1 MKLILSR
8 KGFDT
13 SAGGVPNPILPDGR
27 LLALPIPDARA
38 TAAYEDITQQGEPLG
53 PLVADLTRGKIAP
66 SARAH
71 LDPDLRADQRPRAP
85 GWRPLFGQMGA
96 AQSHLRNQGVGPGD
110 LFLFFGLFR
119 DVERVDGRWR
129 FVSASRPRHVLWG
142 WLQVADILALGDHLP
157 VGFEWAHDHPHC
169 QHLGTPRNMLYIASP
184 RLTSDGRDVGLPG
197 AGIFS
202 RYATRHRL
210 TAPNAETV
218 SAWELP
224 AWFQPRKG
232 QPPLTYHADPRRW
245 RRCSDRVALQAVARG
260 QEFVLD
266 GEQYPEAIPWAREL
280 IAGAVDVGH
289 DATGDEGAG

>member
-27 LLALPIPDARA
+27 LLALPIPDARSVIPYRA
-38 TAAYEDITQQGEPLG
+38 ITQQGEPLG
-53 PLVADLTRGKIAP
+53 PLVADLTRGRVSPDAG
-66 SARAH
+66 AH
-71 LDPDLRADQRPRAP
+71 LDPDLHPGQLPRAP
-85 GWRPLFGQMGA
+85 GWRPLFGQMA
-96 AQSHLRNQGVGPGD
+96 SAQSHLRNQGVGPGD

-129 FVSASRPRHVLWG
+129 FVPASRPRHVLWG
-142 WLQVADILALGDHLP
+142 WLQVGEALALGERLP
-157 VGFEWAHDHPHC
+157 VGVEWAHEHPHC
-169 QHLGTPRNMLYIASP
+169 QRLDAPRNMLYIASP
-184 RLTSDGRDVGLPG
+184 RLTIDRYAIGLPG
-197 AGIFS
+197 AGIFTH
-202 RYATRHRL
+202 YATRHCL

-224 AWFQPRKG
+224 AWFQPGEGRS
-232 QPPLTYHADPRRW
+232 PLTYHADPRRW
-245 RRCSDRVALQAVARG
+245 RRRADRVALQAVARG

-280 IAGAVDVGH
+280 IAGAGGAGH
-289 DATGDEGAG
+289 DATGDEEAG